1 MGTLN
6 GHVAGTINI
15 TGQGGTDDYRDLTHK
30 PKINNV
36 TLNGDMTLA
45 DLGIPST
52 AVEDVKVDGMSVVT
66 GNVANITLPEVPVQ
80 DVKVD
85 GSSVV
90 NAAGVANITLPE
102 VPEVPVQDV
111 KVDGSSVVNP
121 AGVANITL
129 PDVPVQDVL
138 VDGTSVVDADGNANI
153 NIPAGVVLDVEVDGT
168 SVVTDGIAEI
178 TMPTVPESLTDLND
192 IDITTPSN
200 DDVLTY
206 DALNDKWINSPSQG
220 GGYTETVIWD
230 DGETPT
236 TSGTDITLDTAFD
249 NFDRLLFVL
258 KPNASSEITFCE
270 VPVSQLEVSGTYAI
284 TTLAA
289 YMTTAYFSV
298 NSTTELHIMSWASA
312 NLTQYRKI
320 IGIKF

>member
-6 GHVAGTINI
+6 GHVAGSINI
-15 TGQGGTDDYRDLTHK
+15 SGQGGTDDYRELTHK

-36 TLNGDMTLA
+36 TLNGDMSLS

-90 NAAGVANITLPE
+90 NAAGVANITLPI

-111 KVDGSSVVNP
+111 KVDGSSVVNA

-138 VDGTSVVDADGNANI
+138 VDGTSVVDADGIANI

-178 TMPTVPESLTDLND
+178 TMPAVPESLTDLSD

-200 DDVLTY
+200 NDVLTY
-206 DALNDKWINSPSQG
+206 DALNDKWINAQG
-220 GGYTETVIWD
+220 GGYIETVIWED
-230 DGETPT
+230 TQTPS
-236 TSGTDITLDTAFD
+236 TSGTDITLDDDFD
-249 NFDRLLFVL
+249 KYDRLLFVL
-258 KPNASSEITFCE
+258 KPNSSSEITFCE
-270 VPVSQLEVSGTYAI
+270 FPVSQLTVGGTYAI
-284 TTLAA
+284 TPLSG
-289 YMTTAYFSV
+289 YVTTAYFSITT
-298 NSTTELHIMSWASA
+298 TTEFHIMSWASA